1 MTGVKMRKSIKSK
14 IDCASQIREND
25 FKALNEPE
33 VFYYKNLP
41 EKTIPL
47 PVVDDFTHKK
57 FEKISGKVPFTQ
69 KDWSNILHLSERTLQ
84 RYAKDNKSFEGIY
97 TDRILHIDQLID
109 TGLDTFETAESL
121 YRWLHREKNVLGK
134 TLTFESLYT
143 TQGIQNTIDELGRI
157 QHGVYI

>member
-1 MTGVKMRKSIKSK
+1 MKKDLKSK
-14 IDCASQIREND
+14 ADYTSAKYRQEM
-25 FKALNEPE
+25 KALNEPE
-33 VFYYKNLP
+33 VFYYKSPP

-47 PVVDDFTHKK
+47 PIVEDFTHKK
-57 FEKISGKVPFTQ
+57 FEKIACKIPFTQ

-84 RYAKDNKSFEGIY
+84 RYAKDNKNFEGIY
-97 TDRILHIDQLID
+97 TDRILHIDRLID
-109 TGLDTFETAESL
+109 AGLDTFETAEAL